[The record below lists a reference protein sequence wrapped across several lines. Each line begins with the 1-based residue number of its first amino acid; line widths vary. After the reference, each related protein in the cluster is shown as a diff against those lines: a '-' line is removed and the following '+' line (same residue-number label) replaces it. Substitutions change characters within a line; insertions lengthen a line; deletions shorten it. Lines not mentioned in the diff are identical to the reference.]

1 MEPIPLPAY
10 VHYEL
15 LLQFIEQKT
24 RFAVQRN
31 SPQYEKIDQLIITLR
46 KAVALH
52 KQLEQSCV
60 QANLPV
66 DYCWSLNQVNP
77 ELINF
82 PEG

>member
-15 LLQFIEQKT
+15 LLQFLERKT
-24 RFAVQRN
+24 RFAVKRN
-31 SPQYEKIDQLIITLR
+31 SSQYEKVDQLIITLR

-52 KQLEQSCV
+52 KQLEQSCI

-66 DYCWSLNQVNP
+66 DYRWSLNEINP
-77 ELINF
+77 KRINF

>member
-15 LLQFIEQKT
+15 LLQFLERKT
-24 RFAVQRN
+24 RFAVQYY

-46 KAVALH
+46 KALALH
-52 KQLEQSCV
+52 KQLEQSCI

-66 DYCWSLNQVNP
+66 EYRWSLNEVNP
-77 ELINF
+77 ERI
-82 PEG
+82 GD